1 MATKSRRA
9 ARHRR
14 HARLRRKVVGTAER
28 PRLSVFRSNRHIAVQ
43 LINDDEGV
51 TLASASTLESD
62 LRSDATGNADAAAK
76 VGTLIAERAKAL
88 GIESVVFD
96 RGGNRY
102 HGRIA
107 ALAEAAREAGL
118 EF

>member
-14 HARLRRKVVGTAER
+14 HARIRRKIVGTAER
-28 PRLSVFRSNRHIAVQ
+28 PRLSVFRSNRHIAAQ
-43 LINDDEGV
+43 LINDDEG
-51 TLASASTLESD
+51 TTIASASSLEAA
-62 LRSDATGNADAAAK
+62 LRSEATGNATAAAK
-76 VGTLIAERAKAL
+76 VGALIAERAKEA
-88 GIESVVFD
+88 GISAVVFD

-107 ALAEAAREAGL
+107 ALADAARENGL